1 MEVNAKKVPSG
12 ETATFTGTLG
22 TKAQKNLK
30 SWTNGDNIV
39 CLSRYATK
47 PEADGSWGR
56 PFGGFGREEV
66 PFETDRDGRTDRKRD
81 NDSRE
86 AEQLSADF
94 LVSSPRGLRRR
105 LGWRALAT
113 CRSRRSRGRT
123 GRCRRPAR
131 RSHRR

>member
-47 PEADGSWGR
+47 PEADGSWGGANFDAACTTVR
-56 PFGGFGREEV
+56 KNGGFTITRNLVARERIT
-66 PFETDRDGRTDRKRD
+66 TDSKWDR
-81 NDSRE
+81 
-86 AEQLSADF
+86 
-94 LVSSPRGLRRR
+94 V
-105 LGWRALAT
+105 
-113 CRSRRSRGRT
+113 
-123 GRCRRPAR
+123 AR
-131 RSHRR
+131 RIKANVAMPIRA